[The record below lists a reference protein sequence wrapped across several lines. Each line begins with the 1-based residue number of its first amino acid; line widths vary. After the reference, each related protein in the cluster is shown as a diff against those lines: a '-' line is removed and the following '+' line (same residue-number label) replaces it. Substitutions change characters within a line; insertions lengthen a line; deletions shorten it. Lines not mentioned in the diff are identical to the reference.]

1 MGRRV
6 PRSAELEALAAR
18 SGASPPGAAGNCL
31 AEGHVKATCTS
42 PARCFNCMGVGHHER
57 GCPLLPFR
65 GRGVGKRGR
74 SPGEGPGHHGVPAA
88 VALTAPSLRTRPLLA
103 RLPRA
108 ERLEPGVT
116 GPGDGEVHGQP
127 FDAPASDGQPVEPA
141 GAGGGLNLDNNVGLG
156 GDDGAGPSRVSGRRQ
171 GYPRC
176 LLRRIEEPP
185 ASPRTRAKTP
195 LLQLIVVPRTPA
207 LQAAEDAL
215 SNALL
220 ALVLGTR
227 PPVSPAMILHHLQ
240 EHYGIAADRVTV
252 RRTRPDDFIVRFNRQ
267 EDLELVLAN
276 QRPAGAPF
284 TLRWRRWT
292 RLISGSAGAF
302 RYRALV
308 GLKGIP
314 SHARSEEV
322 ARGGDSNT
330 PPPHTH
336 THTHIAQFHYY
347 FLVMSH

>member
-1 MGRRV
+1 
-6 PRSAELEALAAR
+6 
-18 SGASPPGAAGNCL
+18 
-31 AEGHVKATCTS
+31 
-42 PARCFNCMGVGHHER
+42 
-57 GCPLLPFR
+57 
-65 GRGVGKRGR
+65 
-74 SPGEGPGHHGVPAA
+74 
-88 VALTAPSLRTRPLLA
+88 
-103 RLPRA
+103 
-108 ERLEPGVT
+108 
-116 GPGDGEVHGQP
+116 
-127 FDAPASDGQPVEPA
+127 
-141 GAGGGLNLDNNVGLG
+141 
-156 GDDGAGPSRVSGRRQ
+156 
-171 GYPRC
+171 
-176 LLRRIEEPP
+176 
-185 ASPRTRAKTP
+185 
-195 LLQLIVVPRTPA
+195 VVPRTPA

-330 PPPHTH
+330 PPP
-336 THTHIAQFHYY
+336 THTHIHTLHSFITI
-347 FLVMSH
+347 F